1 MMMTQTLSTHN
12 NNKEWDGEQTKKGKK
27 KKSRNAAGGGGY
39 KKLYTTDEKDTHIIN
54 CLLPKEFNSFQHN
67 PFRGLLLQCD

>member
-1 MMMTQTLSTHN
+1 MG
-12 NNKEWDGEQTKKGKK
+12 WEQIKKKK
-27 KKSRNAAGGGGY
+27 KKSRNAAGGG
-39 KKLYTTDEKDTHIIN
+39 KLYTTDEKDTHIIN